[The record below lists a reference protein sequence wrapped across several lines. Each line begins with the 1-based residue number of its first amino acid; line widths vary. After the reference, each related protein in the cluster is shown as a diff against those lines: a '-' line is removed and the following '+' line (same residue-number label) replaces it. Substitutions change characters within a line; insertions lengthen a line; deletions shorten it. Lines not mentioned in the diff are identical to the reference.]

1 MAFSFTGARK
11 VQLARQARAE
21 RLAQLQ
27 AEADKE
33 LIRAKEAR
41 LALALEYGDR
51 PKAMAQELTRLKAIG
66 MPDSAAAYLLRSGE
80 GKEILSV
87 YDKLKASDKLNP
99 EWIPSLIARVAET
112 LGDEASPQAIAIAT
126 QAALKSGE
134 NMSTEDGQQ
143 NSLYEA
149 IYAVDSIKDFADVD
163 VRIANLSSKENISV
177 PAVGGLTTGAKQTVG
192 SELKNIQN
200 QIISKIAPIFGEVFI
215 RNTDTGDYTINY
227 SKLKGTSAVE
237 VQNVVDTAVK
247 QVSNA
252 ITGAPGEQ
260 AMRLDEA
267 IELYGNE
274 AIMKA
279 PEIINPS
286 GVIPESPGEA
296 IETGTD
302 VFRNVKKERE

>member
-41 LALALEYGDR
+41 LALALQYSDR
-51 PKAMAQELTRLKAIG
+51 PKVMAEELTRLKAIG
-66 MPDSAAAYLLRSGE
+66 MPDSVAAYLLRSGE

-126 QAALKSGE
+126 QAALNSGE

-149 IYAVDSIKDFADVD
+149 IYAVNSIKGFANVD
-163 VRIANLSSKENISV
+163 IRIANLSSKENISV

-200 QIISKIAPIFGEVFI
+200 QIISKIAPKFGQVFI
-215 RNTDTGDYTINY
+215 RDRDTGDYTINY

-237 VQNVVDTAVK
+237 VQNIVDTAIQ

-260 AMRLDEA
+260 AMRLDQA

-279 PEIINPS
+279 PEIINSS
-286 GVIPESPGEA
+286 GGMPENPGEA
-296 IETGTD
+296 LETGTD
-302 VFRNVKKERE
+302 IFGSVEKER